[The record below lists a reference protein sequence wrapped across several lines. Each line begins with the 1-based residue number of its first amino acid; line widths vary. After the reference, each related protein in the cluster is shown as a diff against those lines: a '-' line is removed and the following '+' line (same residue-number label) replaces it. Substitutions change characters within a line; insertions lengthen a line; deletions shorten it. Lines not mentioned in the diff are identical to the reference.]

1 MQAVMDAR
9 NEIEQMSGAVNK
21 ICVGD
26 LAKLGFYFSPDEKT
40 EHIYETIKNNPTI
53 TEFAVVE
60 HNTAIG
66 FLTRISFSE
75 LLGGQY
81 GFTLYSKCP
90 VREIMKTDFLSVDY
104 DMSIDQ
110 VSSLAMQRLP
120 EELYDPVVVEREG
133 KYFGIV
139 VIKDLLDTST
149 KIALSERNE
158 IALMRD
164 NLKIGLFFID
174 RSFSIQDQYSR
185 YLEELFMQINLCGKN
200 FIELLASSVTPKEL
214 DIIQDYL
221 NMIFERTFAQDMLDD
236 INPLTELHY
245 AGIVGANQSG
255 KKVFQF
261 NFATIER
268 NNGEV
273 FALVSVY
280 DITAR
285 VELQQ
290 RLTEEE
296 NMRHEEMASVFEL
309 IHVEP
314 AVFSDF
320 LADTEYEFDRIGETL
335 KNDSMLAH
343 EAVVAVYQSIHA
355 IKSNAV
361 ILGLNTFC
369 NKAHELESKLKM
381 LSEQEEISLTDMFNL
396 SIELEKLTREK
407 EKFETTI
414 QKINSFKSD
423 AGNTAGSAVSSAA
436 GNTCAHSQ
444 AYHVLVESLTKT
456 VNTIC
461 KDTNKNIRF
470 LADEIEDEALEK
482 GPRRTMKEVL
492 MQLVRNSAV
501 HGIESPQE
509 RSAKGKPE
517 AGTVRLSIKMANDII
532 HVKIND
538 DGRGLDFKKIAEKA
552 LQKKLIK
559 PEDIRNADVL
569 LKAMFLPGFSTA
581 ETEGIHAG
589 RGIGLNLVQDRVRAE
604 KGSIKVQTEP
614 EKGTVFNVL
623 FPKSKP

>member
-1 MQAVMDAR
+1 MQAVMDAGS
-9 NEIEQMSGAVNK
+9 EIEQMFRSVNK

-26 LAKLGFYFSPDEKT
+26 LAKSGFYFSPDEKT
-40 EHIYETIKNNPTI
+40 EHIYESIKNNPAI

-60 HNTAIG
+60 DNAAIG
-66 FLTRISFSE
+66 FLTRTAFSE

-90 VREIMKTDFLSVDY
+90 VREIMKTDFLTVDY

-120 EELYDPVVVEREG
+120 EELYDPVVVKRGE

-221 NMIFERTFAQDMLDD
+221 SMIFELTFAQDMLDD

-245 AGIVGANQSG
+245 TGITGTNQYG

-309 IHVEP
+309 IQVEP

-320 LADTEYEFDRIGETL
+320 LADTEYEFDRIGEIL
-335 KNDSMLAH
+335 KNDSMSAH

-381 LSEQEEISLTDMFNL
+381 LREQEEIPLTDMFNL
-396 SIELEKLTREK
+396 SIELEKLTCEK

-414 QKINSFKSD
+414 QKINSFKSG
-423 AGNTAGSAVSSAA
+423 AGNTVGNAV
-436 GNTCAHSQ
+436 GNTGAHSQ

-509 RSAKGKPE
+509 RSAIGKPE
-517 AGTVRLSIKMANDII
+517 TGTVRLSLKMANDII
-532 HVKIND
+532 HVKIKD

-559 PEDIRNADVL
+559 PEDVRNADVL

-614 EKGTVFNVL
+614 GKGTVFNIF

>member
-1 MQAVMDAR
+1 MQTVLDTG
-9 NEIEQMSGAVNK
+9 NEIEQMFRSVNK

-40 EHIYETIKNNPTI
+40 EHIYETIKNNPAI

-60 HNTAIG
+60 HNAAIG
-66 FLTRISFSE
+66 FLTRIAFSE

-90 VREIMKTDFLSVDY
+90 VREIMKTDFLTVDY

-139 VIKDLLDTST
+139 VIKDLLDTTT

-200 FIELLASSVTPKEL
+200 FIELLASSVTSKEL

-221 NMIFERTFAQDMLDD
+221 NMIFERTFDQDMLDD
-236 INPLTELHY
+236 INPLSELHY
-245 AGIVGANQSG
+245 TGIAGANQSC

-309 IHVEP
+309 IQVES

-320 LADTEYEFDRIGETL
+320 LADTEYEFERIGEIL
-335 KNDSMLAH
+335 KNDSLSAH
-343 EAVVAVYQSIHA
+343 EAVVAIYQSIHA

-381 LSEQEEISLTDMFNL
+381 LREQKEISLTDMFNL

-414 QKINSFKSD
+414 QKINSFKSG
-423 AGNTAGSAVSSAA
+423 AGNTVGNAI

-444 AYHVLVESLTKT
+444 AYHVLVEPLIKT

-461 KDTNKNIRF
+461 KDMNKNIRF

-509 RSAKGKPE
+509 RNVKGKPE
-517 AGTVRLSIKMANDII
+517 AGTVRLSIKIANDII

-559 PEDIRNADVL
+559 PEDAHNTDVL

-614 EKGTVFNVL
+614 GRGTVFNVF